1 MRYRVWMV
9 EGGETRSELVA
20 LRHFMAFIDAHDGRT
35 LDEFLGRYGSP
46 PEPWE
51 SYLPWIAHHVLDD
64 SGRTLDEFLVA
75 VDDVGLKAEEESED
89 PSGGET
95 GSASTASPKSPPTP
109 QSRGRSSSGST
120 TASKKRSST
129 RSQA

>member
-1 MRYRVWMV
+1 MRYRVSMS

-20 LRHFMAFIDAHDGRT
+20 LRHFMAFMDAHDGRT

-95 GSASTASPKSPPTP
+95 GSASTGSPASSPTRRPRSP
-109 QSRGRSSSGST
+109 RSSSSA
-120 TASKKRSST
+120 TASKKPSGSK
-129 RSQA
+129 